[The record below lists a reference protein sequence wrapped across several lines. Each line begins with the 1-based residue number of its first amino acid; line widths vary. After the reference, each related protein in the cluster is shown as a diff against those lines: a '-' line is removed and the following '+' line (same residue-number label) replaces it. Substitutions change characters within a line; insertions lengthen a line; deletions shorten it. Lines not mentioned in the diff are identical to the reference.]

1 MAWKILVLYKQKGSL
16 PARQGSSA
24 PFFGGRKANLTAA
37 PV

>member
-1 MAWKILVLYKQKGSL
+1 MAWKMLVLYKQKGNL
-16 PARQGSSA
+16 FAHQGSSA